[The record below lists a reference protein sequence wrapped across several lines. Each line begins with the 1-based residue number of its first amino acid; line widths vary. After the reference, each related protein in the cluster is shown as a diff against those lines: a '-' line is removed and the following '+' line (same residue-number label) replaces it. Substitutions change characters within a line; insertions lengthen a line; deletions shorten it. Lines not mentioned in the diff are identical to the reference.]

1 MDGYIVGAV
10 SVNKKSLGGSR
21 NDIND
26 TVDDDDSEMEQD
38 EAVKAFKQKIKRL
51 EKAAKAGQLNVGEKS
66 DDGGVWLNNLESLDL
81 KQPNPPV
88 VEVEKSKVVFPGL
101 GFTNNGEITIPPP
114 LEGYEERIE
123 EMIKRDLKAQ
133 EDLLVTPNEDNVLKQ
148 IISVVDLSKID
159 STEGP
164 SSTSSVT
171 SSSGIWLSQSK
182 GRDAVS
188 ENSSS
193 SSEFKE
199 SQTLPREMLLTRR
212 GYQVKKLENSR
223 AGFTKKV
230 HTWTHSH
237 IQTSTH
243 KLNIHKTWKHSVTQC
258 SISIWHSPSF
268 PSYTPTIFFI
278 VTLFYFDL
286 L

>member
-10 SVNKKSLGGSR
+10 SVNKKSQGGSKR
-21 NDIND
+21 DIND
-26 TVDDDDSEMEQD
+26 TIDDDDSELEQD

-81 KQPNPPV
+81 TLPSPPV
-88 VEVEKSKVVFPGL
+88 VDVEKSKVVFPGL

-182 GRDAVS
+182 GRDALS
-188 ENSSS
+188 ENSSSSSS

-212 GYQVKKLENSR
+212 GYQVKKLENSK

-237 IQTSTH
+237 THTSTH
-243 KLNIHKTWKHSVTQC
+243 PSNIH
-258 SISIWHSPSF
+258 
-268 PSYTPTIFFI
+268 
-278 VTLFYFDL
+278 
-286 L
+286 